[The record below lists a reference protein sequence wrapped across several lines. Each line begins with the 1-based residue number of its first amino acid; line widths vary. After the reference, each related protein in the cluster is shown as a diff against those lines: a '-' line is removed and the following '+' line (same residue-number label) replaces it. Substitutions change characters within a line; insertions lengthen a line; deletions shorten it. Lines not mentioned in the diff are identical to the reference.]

1 MDTLPYPRLVLVA
14 ALFSSL
20 DGLLALL
27 PAAHFLRL
35 GGAFVVVPMP
45 SADSLLWETV
55 PGGWDL

>member
-35 GGAFVVVPMP
+35 GGAVVVPMP
-45 SADSLLWETV
+45 SADSLLWEAI
-55 PGGWDL
+55 PGGWGL